1 MSYRTN
7 NGFDPDDSPDPNDDL
22 AINAMSAEAA
32 EEALDAAIPKAWDD
46 DLPRNAKTGTLLN
59 TFGVLCAILRDSPRF
74 KGRLWWSEMLLR
86 PMLDEEG
93 ITDATTGVMRET
105 IERLHAIEPTA
116 PNMRAA
122 IVTVARETP
131 RNPAREWLQ
140 SLPAWDGEKRLARVP
155 KEILGSNDPLA
166 PRLFGRFCISAVARL
181 FEPGCKADC
190 ALVLAGL
197 QRMRKSSFFKMLAGA
212 FSGDAEADIQSKD
225 SVLQLAA
232 SWITEWAEIE
242 RITSRKEAS
251 VVKAWLSR
259 SEDVIRLP
267 YGSSV
272 ERFPRASVIV
282 GTTNKPDFLN
292 DETGDRRFWVIEVS
306 GPINLDLLAQWREQ
320 LWAEALAAYHA
331 GVPWWLTEEEEQQRD
346 ESAKN
351 FRESDPWEPTVEL
364 WLRKNPAIDFVT
376 TADVLTQ
383 AIGMKASEIRRDHE
397 SRVGIVMRALEWER
411 YRPRSGNTDRK
422 RGYRKKP
429 ASAPTLPPSSPSVGG
444 PTGPTPAQP
453 PVQLT
458 SPHEKQGGPTGPTL
472 SRSHTYARDNAYLS
486 SYNSLPP
493 YRGLDQLDHGGTA
506 REFRSTTGSAQMD
519 RLDHAFTE
527 ASDRT
532 NSATLAPVDP
542 LDLTQFLA
550 DCVNLSRQGSELATV
565 VESLHAEW
573 SRLHQRPVLS
583 RVGLMHA
590 LIEHGFTLAEDRVY
604 GLEVRDSWVE
614 TLNDAEAA
622 VERAAIAAESEGVE

>member
-7 NGFDPDDSPDPNDDL
+7 NSFDPDDSADPNDDL
-22 AINAMSAEAA
+22 AVNAMSAEAA
-32 EEALDAAIPKAWDD
+32 EEALDAAIPKAWDAG
-46 DLPRNAKTGTLLN
+46 LPRNAKTDTLLN

-93 ITDATTGVMRET
+93 ISDATTGVMRELV
-105 IERLHAIEPTA
+105 ERLYGIEPTA
-116 PNMRAA
+116 ANMRAA

-140 SLPAWDGEKRLARVP
+140 SLPAWDGQKRLARVP

-181 FEPGCKADC
+181 FRPGCKADC

-197 QRMRKSSFFKMLAGA
+197 QRMRKSSFFKKLAGE

-225 SVLQLAA
+225 SVLQICA

-267 YGSSV
+267 YGISV

-306 GPINLDLLAQWREQ
+306 GPINLDLLDQWRDQ
-320 LWAEALAAYHA
+320 LWAEALAAFHA

-346 ESAKN
+346 EGAKN
-351 FRESDPWEPTVEL
+351 FREADPWEPVVEL
-364 WLRKNPAIDFVT
+364 WLRKNPVLDFVT
-376 TADVLTQ
+376 TAEVLTQ
-383 AIGMKASEIRRDHE
+383 AIGMKASEIRREHE
-397 SRVGIVMRALEWER
+397 TRVGMVMRALEWER

-429 ASAPTLPPSSPSVGG
+429 QPQPSPPSLAG
-444 PTGPTPAQP
+444 PTGPTSDQP
-453 PVQLT
+453 PVQPNP
-458 SPHEKQGGPTGPTL
+458 PHEMQGGPTGPTYL
-472 SRSHTYARDNAYLS
+472 HSNGLAREPQGDSL
-486 SYNSLPP
+486 NSLPP
-493 YRGLDQLDHGGTA
+493 YKGLDQLDRLGTI
-506 REFRSTTGSAQMD
+506 REFRSTLESPTAD
-519 RLDHAFTE
+519 RLDHDSESSKNGQNEPNSE
-527 ASDRT
+527 A
-532 NSATLAPVDP
+532 AVGVVDP

-550 DCVNLSRQGSELATV
+550 DCVNLSRQGSELASV
-565 VESLHAEW
+565 VVSLHSEWAE
-573 SRLHQRPVLS
+573 LHQRPQLS
-583 RVGLMHA
+583 NVALMHA
-590 LIEHGFTLAEDRVY
+590 LIEHGFTLVEDRVY

-622 VERAAIAAESEGVE
+622 VERAAIAAENKEE